1 MIKYIILGIIQGF
14 TEFFP
19 VSSSGHLVI
28 AQRALGMSGEELAIS
43 IVLHLGTLFALIIFF
58 FKDIIK
64 LLGDLKTLALIIL
77 VTLITGI
84 IGIAGKDFFESLFS
98 SPKLIAVAF
107 AITGAILLFTRK
119 FTEAKKPEAN
129 FKDAFI
135 LGFTQALAIIPGIS
149 RSGATISTLL
159 FRGIEWE
166 ACFRF
171 SFLVSIPVILGAAL
185 LEARKIDSLIQHDFT
200 NLAMGFIFSLLSGLA
215 ALGILKRVMQ
225 RAKFYYFGYYCILLA
240 LVTVLFIK

>member
-1 MIKYIILGIIQGF
+1 MIKYIILGIVQGF
-14 TEFFP
+14 TEFLP

-28 AQRALGMSGEELAIS
+28 AQRILGMSGEELAIS
-43 IVLHLGTLFALIIFF
+43 VVLHLGTFLALIIFF
-58 FKDIIK
+58 FKDIIR

-84 IGIAGKDFFESLFS
+84 IGIAGKDFFEGLFS

-119 FTEAKKPEAN
+119 FTAAKRAELN
-129 FKDAFI
+129 FKDALI

-159 FRGIEWE
+159 FRRIEWQT
-166 ACFRF
+166 CFRF
-171 SFLVSIPVILGAAL
+171 SFLVSLPVILGAAL
-185 LEARKIDSLIQHDFT
+185 LEARKIDSLIRQDFA
-200 NLAMGFIFSLLSGLA
+200 NLALGFIFSLLCGLA
-215 ALGILKRVMQ
+215 ALRILKRVMQ
-225 RAKFYYFGYYCILLA
+225 QAKFYYFGYYCLLLA
-240 LVTVLFIK
+240 GFTLIFIK